1 MLVFLLGHTTMHG
14 SMNIKGNKN
23 IIMKIEVLILCFQ
36 IHELAMTRQL
46 TSQITTKG
54 AGLYDLLGKEVEMR
68 VSGTSVIRYSSFL
81 AQYTNSGTT
90 TVDVQLYS
98 MSCLN
103 NSVCLLFML
112 LYSSYRY
119 FAVLLE

>member
-1 MLVFLLGHTTMHG
+1 
-14 SMNIKGNKN
+14 MNIKGNKN
-23 IIMKIEVLILCFQ
+23 ITMKIEVLNLCFQ

-81 AQYTNSGTT
+81 AQYMNSGTT

-98 MSCLN
+98 MSCLH